1 MKIHVV
7 FHKHI
12 LNISNRENAQSNY
25 LSIEPL
31 QNLLAAFFIEK
42 TKFLSI
48 FFSNPEFGMRVY
60 RGKIEAKNNGI
71 SFYIFLRISP
81 WKINIFKETKLG
93 LRELN
98 ETNDMNAKKNAAQSN
113 KYFETYYRNAKKN
126 AKKIKV
132 LRFFSYWNML

>member
-48 FFSNPEFGMRVY
+48 FFSNPEFGMRIY

-81 WKINIFKETKLG
+81 
-93 LRELN
+93 
-98 ETNDMNAKKNAAQSN
+98 
-113 KYFETYYRNAKKN
+113 
-126 AKKIKV
+126 
-132 LRFFSYWNML
+132 